1 MNRPHTQTAQPLTP
15 RYPAGAPKDTIEWEE
30 MPSLVAPRL
39 VPMNAQ
45 RAPTQPML
53 RTQASD
59 FNTAWGVT
67 MPAHLDTAPQPTPYR
82 ETIRG
87 LVTREVNE
95 PELFKQFFG

>member
-1 MNRPHTQTAQPLTP
+1 MNRTHTQAAHPLAP
-15 RYPAGAPKDTIEWEE
+15 RYAGAALKDSIEWEE
-30 MPSLVAPRL
+30 LPSLAPRML
-39 VPMNAQ
+39 PMNLQ
-45 RAPTQPML
+45 RTPAQPML
-53 RTQASD
+53 RAQASD

-67 MPAHLDTAPQPTPYR
+67 MPAHLDTTPQAAPFR

>member
-1 MNRPHTQTAQPLTP
+1 MNRTHPQAAHPLAP
-15 RYPAGAPKDTIEWEE
+15 PYPAGAPTDAIEWED

-39 VPMNAQ
+39 VPTNAQ

-53 RTQASD
+53 RTQVSD

-67 MPAHLDTAPQPTPYR
+67 MPAHLDTPAQAAPYR
-82 ETIRG
+82 EAIRG

-95 PELFKQFFG
+95 PDLFKQFFG

>member
-1 MNRPHTQTAQPLTP
+1 MNRTHPQAAQPLAP
-15 RYPAGAPKDTIEWEE
+15 RHLGAPRSDAIEWEE

-39 VPMNAQ
+39 VPMNVQ
-45 RAPTQPML
+45 RTPAQPML
-53 RTQASD
+53 RTQVSD

-67 MPAHLDTAPQPTPYR
+67 MPAHLDTTPQATPYR

-95 PELFKQFFG
+95 PDLFKQFFG

>member
-1 MNRPHTQTAQPLTP
+1 MNRTHTQAAHPLAP
-15 RYPAGAPKDTIEWEE
+15 RYPASAPKDTIEWEE
-30 MPSLVAPRL
+30 MPSLIAPRAM
-39 VPMNAQ
+39 PMNAQ
-45 RAPTQPML
+45 RTNAQPML

-67 MPAHLDTAPQPTPYR
+67 MPAHLDPTPQQAPYR

-87 LVTREVNE
+87 LVTREMNA